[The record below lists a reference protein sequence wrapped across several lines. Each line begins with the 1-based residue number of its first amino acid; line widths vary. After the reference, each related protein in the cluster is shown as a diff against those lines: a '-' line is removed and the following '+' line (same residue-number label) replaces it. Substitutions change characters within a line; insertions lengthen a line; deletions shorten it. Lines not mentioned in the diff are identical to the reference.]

1 MLLILP
7 ALRLHP
13 ADLTLPSPP
22 PTNTTHQLA
31 LSAARVQVLSLAK
44 PCPLHL
50 LIHLLASILDLDL
63 DLDLD
68 LSAFDNLTGLPRNPA
83 TACEQRLDIDT
94 A

>member
-7 ALRLHP
+7 ALRLRP

-50 LIHLLASILDLDL
+50 LIHLLASILDF
-63 DLDLD
+63 DLD

>member
-7 ALRLHP
+7 ALRLRP

-22 PTNTTHQLA
+22 PTNTTHQLT

-44 PCPLHL
+44 PGPLHL
-50 LIHLLASILDLDL
+50 LIHLLASILDL